1 LTDRGLTGY
10 YFTLLVERYVSD
22 NTSSESGQRGR
33 GQRDSTEPQRVGARK
48 IVGPQ
53 FIDAYECVRRG
64 LAYSGEV
71 PLSRFKRLVADLPA
85 QHGVATWQL
94 KGETG
99 SLGEPLLRLAVQ
111 ASPVVVCQRCLE
123 PFEWPVD
130 SEVML
135 HLVGSEAELDA
146 DDHVS
151 DDEAERG
158 YEKVLGSGHFDIL
171 EQVEDELILSMPYIA
186 RHEDCSPKVSTD
198 AGPSEAEPERRNPFA
213 ALGQLKGQLKK
224 D

>member
-1 LTDRGLTGY
+1 MTDRELTGY

-22 NTSSESGQRGR
+22 NTSPDTGRPDKAGSEKDKS
-33 GQRDSTEPQRVGARK
+33 RK

-53 FIDAYECVRRG
+53 FIDAYECVRRE
-64 LAYSGEV
+64 LSYSGEV
-71 PLSRFKRLVADLPA
+71 PLSRLKRLVADLPA
-85 QHGVATWQL
+85 QQGVAAWQL

-99 SLGEPLLRLAVQ
+99 PLGELLLRLAVQ

-123 PFEWPVD
+123 PFEWLVD
-130 SEVML
+130 SEVRL
-135 HLVGSEAELDA
+135 HLVSSEAELDA

-151 DDEAERG
+151 DDETDRG

-171 EQVEDELILSMPYIA
+171 EQIEDELNLAMPYIA

-213 ALGQLKGQLKK
+213 ALGQLKDQLKK

>member
-1 LTDRGLTGY
+1 M
-10 YFTLLVERYVSD
+10 LLVERYVSD
-22 NTSSESGQRGR
+22 NTSSDTGQRG
-33 GQRDSTEPQRVGARK
+33 STEAQGVGPQKV
-48 IVGPQ
+48 VGPQ
-53 FIDAYECVRRG
+53 FIDAHECVRRG
-64 LAYSGEV
+64 LAYSGDV
-71 PLSRFKRLVADLPA
+71 PLSRLRRLVADLPA
-85 QHGVATWQL
+85 QQGVASWQL

-99 SLGEPLLRLAVQ
+99 TLGEPLLRLCVQ

-135 HLVGSEAELDA
+135 HLVGSEAELDD

-151 DDEAERG
+151 DDETDRG
-158 YEKVLGSGHFDIL
+158 YEKVLASSHFDVL

-186 RHEDCSPKVSTD
+186 RHEDCSPKVSND
-198 AGPSEAEPERRNPFA
+198 ADPSEAEPERRNPFA
-213 ALGQLKGQLKK
+213 ALGQLRDQLKK